1 VKDCEYHSENTNPRQ
16 YSHHTIHTRCQGI
29 KNTAIKQHILKHVK
43 PYITKR
49 KQAHWNIPRK
59 AEALTG
65 VDVFGW
71 TLANQAGTTLERP
84 MTHI

>member
-1 VKDCEYHSENTNPRQ
+1 MNTIQKTLIPDN
-16 YSHHTIHTRCQGI
+16 IHITPSTHVAKELKTQQS
-29 KNTAIKQHILKHVK
+29 KNIYLLRHEK
-43 PYITKR
+43 PYIIKR